1 MRFFAYGLVLGLAAL
16 AGCAAE
22 SAESAEEEAA
32 ASDADLTSAPSPQQI
47 AWAQSLRATIDA
59 IDVNT
64 AVAPSA
70 RVDRT
75 ALYAR
80 LEQELFA
87 APEAPA
93 AFIGALRKAT
103 LAYPSGHLGF
113 WTNDN
118 ACWSG
123 GDVALASTTKLAA
136 CTQPY
141 GDHAVVSVA
150 GPGSILKAG
159 DEVLAVDGRRGEEM
173 LTASLEQPMCT
184 SASASP
190 SNRRYTA
197 ATSLFALAKPG
208 MQIEVKHVDG
218 TIETKT
224 VTAVTQPLE
233 CRDAFGRDTRFVAKS
248 WMQGD
253 VGVVRV
259 PSFNTP
265 QRDGETMEQAQERMH
280 AELVAA
286 FEQVKHARA
295 IVWDLRNNGGGTT
308 PFGLE
313 IVAGFPGARA
323 GAAAGTYRGR
333 HAGTNVFRD
342 PYTYRLPARGVFAY
356 DGKVAMLIDGLTIS
370 AADYTAR
377 AAKLASDAVLLG
389 APAAGA
395 YGGGGE
401 TVTVG
406 QFPSV
411 VVRTDPWLGVED
423 DGSVLEGKGTEP
435 TIAVELEPE
444 DLARGVDTVM
454 ERALE
459 VLRAPAGPGT

>member
-1 MRFFAYGLVLGLAAL
+1 METAN
-16 AGCAAE
+16 
-22 SAESAEEEAA
+22 
-32 ASDADLTSAPSPQQI
+32 ADLTAAPSPQQI
-47 AWAQSLRATIDA
+47 AWAQTLRQAIDA

-80 LEQELFA
+80 LERELFA
-87 APEAPA
+87 APETPA
-93 AFIGALRKAT
+93 ALIGALRKAS

-113 WTNDN
+113 HTDDN
-118 ACWSG
+118 SCWSG
-123 GDVALASTTKLAA
+123 GDVAFASTSRAGA

-141 GDHAVVSVA
+141 GDHAVVTTAAPTSV
-150 GPGSILKAG
+150 LEAG
-159 DEVLAVDGRRGEEM
+159 DEILAVDGKRGEEM
-173 LTASLEQPMCT
+173 LTASLEQPMC
-184 SASASP
+184 SASSASP

-208 MQIEVKHVDG
+208 MTVEVKHVDG
-218 TIETKT
+218 SVETKT
-224 VTAVTQPLE
+224 ITEASQVFS
-233 CRDAFGRDTRFVAKS
+233 CRDPFGGATNFVARS
-248 WMQGD
+248 TMRGD
-253 VGVVRV
+253 VGIVRV
-259 PSFNTP
+259 ANFNTRQQP
-265 QRDGETMEQAQERMH
+265 GETLEASQERMH

-286 FEQVKHARA
+286 FEQVKNARA
-295 IVWDLRNNGGGTT
+295 IVWDLRANGGGTT

-313 IVAGFPGARA
+313 IVAGFPGARE
-323 GAAAGTYRGR
+323 GAPAGTYQGR
-333 HAGTNVFRD
+333 YAGTNVFKP
-342 PYTYRLPARGVFAY
+342 PYTYRVPARGAFAY

-377 AAKLASDAVLLG
+377 AAKLATSAILVG

-406 QFPSV
+406 AFPAV
-411 VVRTDPWLGVED
+411 VVRTDPWLGVEE

-435 TIAVELEPE
+435 TIAVELEPK
-444 DLARGVDTVM
+444 DLARGVDTVL

-459 VLRAPAGPGT
+459 ALAP